1 MSSRGPKK
9 WAVFALFFAL
19 IVGSVT
25 SASGAGTSVSTS
37 TMEIW
42 LKLDEPVAYIDGKK
56 MELETPGVLK
66 DGNTRY
72 VPIKFLGDQMGIDV
86 KFNAK
91 TKRTEIGTPRA
102 KIEVDAENKAVY
114 INGVYLVFDSVARM
128 FNDKLMV
135 KESWLFDFLGAKY
148 TFNAEQKRLEITY
161 VKKPPSRVDEKGNS
175 RPVARFTFGKP
186 VYKIGEPVQYID
198 LSYDPDAEGLVY
210 EWEGKEEA
218 FFYPGKYLVKLK
230 VKDGGGLVS
239 DVYSRYIEVTK
250 DVMYDS
256 PMDFKLHTYPLQS
269 LIKTNWTEVYAY
281 FNDLP
286 AFDKKVTEDRSR
298 KLLVSDSPETFE
310 EKGIL
315 YTDTV
320 NGKARLYADHING
333 MKEKVQ
339 FVIMA
344 TNKGSKPVTVKTTN
358 KGEVYPSIYANL
370 IGHEA
375 SVEFLLGDK
384 RDDDLI
390 VPPGQSRLYVQMPDF
405 LPGQGVNVI
414 YDVETDGPVEFAFMA
429 MDASIETPISTYPLL
444 YKQLPRDQ
452 HIRGTFPITE
462 KRWDIDASSFERTT
476 RLIFGDN
483 EYDTWQTGYDP
494 TTKMEV
500 TDDGNYGVVYKIH
513 SDKPRK
519 MAILLQARGGPFKG
533 PFKINGEFVLAP
545 PSGVITAFESVQI
558 LARTTGTEPSLDIEF
573 TPPAGSAFPM
583 NLIFYP
589 LD

>member
-1 MSSRGPKK
+1 MTKGLRR
-9 WAVFALFFAL
+9 WAALAMLLAL
-19 IVGSVT
+19 MIATVVP
-25 SASGAGTSVSTS
+25 ASGAGVGTT
-37 TMEIW
+37 TMNIW
-42 LKLDEPVAYIDGKK
+42 LNEDEPIAYVDGKK
-56 MELETPGVLK
+56 IDLDTPGVLK
-66 DGNTRY
+66 DGSNRF
-72 VPIKFLGDQMGIDV
+72 VPIKFLGDQMGIEL
-86 KFNAK
+86 KFNDK
-91 TKRTEIGTPRA
+91 TKRTEIGTSRA
-102 KIEVDAENKAVY
+102 KIEIDAVNKAVY
-114 INGVYLVFDSVARM
+114 INGVYLTFDSVART

-135 KESWLFDFLGAKY
+135 KESWLYDFLGAKY
-148 TFNAEQKRLEITY
+148 EFNAEKKRLEVTY

-186 VYKIGEPVQYID
+186 TYMIGEPVQYID
-198 LSYDPDAEGLVY
+198 LSYDPDAEGLQY
-210 EWEGKEEA
+210 EWTGKEEA
-218 FFYPGKYLVKLK
+218 FFWPGKYLVTLK
-230 VKDGGGLVS
+230 VKDGQGLIS
-239 DVYSRYIEVTK
+239 DTYSRYIEVSDK
-250 DVMYDS
+250 IVYKS
-256 PMDFKLHTYPLQS
+256 PMAFKINTYPLQS

-286 AFDKKVTEDRSR
+286 SFKKTVTEDRSR

-310 EKGIL
+310 EKGIF
-315 YTDTV
+315 YADTV
-320 NGKARLYADHING
+320 NGKARLYADHVNG

-344 TNKGSKPVTVKTTN
+344 TNSGKKPVTIKTTN

-375 SVEFLLGDK
+375 SVEFLLGDAPK
-384 RDDDLI
+384 GEI
-390 VPPGQSRLYVQMPDF
+390 VVPPGESRTYVQMPDF

-414 YDVETDGPVEFAFMA
+414 YDVETDGPVDFAFMA
-429 MDASIETPISTYPLL
+429 MDASIETPISMYPLL
-444 YKQLPRDQ
+444 YKQLPNDQ

-462 KRWDIDASSFERTT
+462 KRWDIDASWFTEST

-483 EYDTWQTGYDP
+483 EYDQWQTGYDP
-494 TTKMEV
+494 TRKKEV

-545 PSGVITAFESVQI
+545 TSGVITAFETVQL
-558 LARTTGTEPSLDIEF
+558 LARTTGKEPSLDIEF
-573 TPPAGSAFPM
+573 TPPAGSAFPI